1 MKKLLL
7 ILLCLPLIGF
17 GQIFN
22 SSNDGDNFLY
32 IDLLNFPGILGQKQ
46 VITDVSFQSKKIST
60 GSFGYESSVSIP
72 KLASRL
78 NYGIDFFQYKLLDKT
93 ILQNIDLSSIAPTGT
108 GGLRYSYYRLTGG
121 LGKGLF
127 FTKFSSSTLNI
138 DASAYFNQKG
148 GYDNNITFTTFGI
161 DINLKS
167 NFNLLPESY
176 EIWRDYQFKL
186 GYYLL
191 VPKLSSNMLNEGY
204 SNGMTQLQQSY
215 IEMPKFYVSLKK
227 TLFSSNKN
235 TQFKKS
241 KKSKIKNYKS
251 PKVSKNTWK
260 PNTYDK
266 DTRFDIQNIS
276 VSLKNEVLEIN
287 YDITGSQKKYFNI
300 SLNVLDGKDL
310 IISKSKKSQNI
321 YGDIGRGILSGYG
334 KAISWKVLED
344 DIELVGDN
352 LIFSV
357 EANLIKQ
364 KSVANFLL
372 PGKYNYS
379 VSQKKRYLSKSIL
392 FYSVLAAGV
401 YYSNIS
407 SINKQNYNDATK
419 FNDLN
424 DYYNKANS
432 SLQLAYLCYGISGT
446 IMIDN
451 VFRLFKK
458 NKIK

>member
-1 MKKLLL
+1 
-7 ILLCLPLIGF
+7 
-17 GQIFN
+17 
-22 SSNDGDNFLY
+22 
-32 IDLLNFPGILGQKQ
+32 
-46 VITDVSFQSKKIST
+46 
-60 GSFGYESSVSIP
+60 
-72 KLASRL
+72 
-78 NYGIDFFQYKLLDKT
+78 
-93 ILQNIDLSSIAPTGT
+93 
-108 GGLRYSYYRLTGG
+108 
-121 LGKGLF
+121 
-127 FTKFSSSTLNI
+127 
-138 DASAYFNQKG
+138 
-148 GYDNNITFTTFGI
+148 
-161 DINLKS
+161 
-167 NFNLLPESY
+167 
-176 EIWRDYQFKL
+176 
-186 GYYLL
+186 
-191 VPKLSSNMLNEGY
+191 MLNEGY

-235 TQFKKS
+235 TQFRKS
-241 KKSKIKNYKS
+241 KKSQITNYKP
-251 PKVSKNTWK
+251 PKISKWETK
-260 PNTYDK
+260 TYA
-266 DTRFDIQNIS
+266 TRFDIQNIR
-276 VSLKNEVLEIN
+276 VNLKNEVLEIN
-287 YDITGSQKKYFNI
+287 YDITGSQRKYFNI

-321 YGDIGRGILSGYG
+321 YGDIGRGILSGNG
-334 KAISWKVLED
+334 KTISWKVLED

-357 EANLIKQ
+357 QANVIKQ

-379 VSQKKRYLSKSIL
+379 VSQKKKYLSKSIL

-401 YYSNIS
+401 YWGNIS
-407 SINKQNYNDATK
+407 SINKQNYDDATK

-451 VFRLFKK
+451 IFRLFKK